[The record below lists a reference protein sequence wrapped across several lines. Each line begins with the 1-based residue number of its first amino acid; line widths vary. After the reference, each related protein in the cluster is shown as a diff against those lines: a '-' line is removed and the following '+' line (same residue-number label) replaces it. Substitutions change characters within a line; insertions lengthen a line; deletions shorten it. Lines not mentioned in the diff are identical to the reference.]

1 MILCPL
7 HIDFLFVK
15 AEAGGAELGEL
26 EVNRDEWKDPAAEGT
41 KNAALDAVGGDVS
54 IESTLLRWSLKFG
67 WNEPLIRPEKTWR

>member
-26 EVNRDEWKDPAAEGT
+26 EVNRDE
-41 KNAALDAVGGDVS
+41 
-54 IESTLLRWSLKFG
+54 
-67 WNEPLIRPEKTWR
+67 